1 MSTTPNVPYRLEFS
15 VEVPGTP
22 EQVWQAIA
30 TAKGMSAWF
39 LPTEMEE
46 REGGSLH
53 FTMGPE
59 MGSDG
64 QVTGWDPPRRLVY
77 EEDWAALMGKD
88 PDALSPLTSE
98 FLVEAQSG
106 GTCVVRV
113 TSSGF
118 GTGAA
123 WESEF
128 WDDMGRNWMPFFDNL
143 RLYLTHFPGQEATQ
157 LEATASHPGDA
168 EALWSTLHDALGLG
182 DEGATVEVRGA
193 TGTVERVGERQTLV
207 RLTAPVPGMLSVF
220 AYGEGD
226 GKATAGYGR
235 TCSPPTRRTTCGA
248 RSRPGRPGCRGS
260 PSRPDLCDG
269 DDPHPG
275 AEPPHPDRLT
285 KGCRQPL
292 PGRPP
297 RSAGAVSGSPCETT
311 RATAALGD
319 VGAPVDPIGWAS
331 TGRGPNTRSSGA
343 AVRLALIPTP
353 DARPVAI
360 TSTAYSAGVR
370 ETDVTNQ
377 IDYFEIGSPD
387 PDTSRAFYGTLFGW
401 EIEDPTG
408 PAPYHMVDQ
417 ARGGL
422 WDTSDAGGANW
433 AIFYVHVEDVQAA
446 LDEALRL
453 GATIAVP
460 FTDNGQIEFAHV
472 LDPHGNR
479 FGIWRP
485 KVP

>member
-64 QVTGWDPPRRLVY
+64 QVTGWDPPRRIVY

-106 GTCVVRV
+106 GTCIVRV

-128 WDDMGRNWMPFFDNL
+128 WDDMGPSWMPFFDNL
-143 RLYLTHFPGQEATQ
+143 RLYLSHFPGQEATQ
-157 LEATASHPGDA
+157 LEVTASHPGDA

-220 AYGEGD
+220 ATAR
-226 GKATAGYGR
+226 ATARRRRAYGR
-235 TCSPPTRRTTCGA
+235 TCSPPTRRTTCAA

-260 PSRPDLCDG
+260 PSRPDLLRG
-269 DDPHPG
+269 T
-275 AEPPHPDRLT
+275 A
-285 KGCRQPL
+285 
-292 PGRPP
+292 
-297 RSAGAVSGSPCETT
+297 SAGA
-311 RATAALGD
+311 L
-319 VGAPVDPIGWAS
+319 AP
-331 TGRGPNTRSSGA
+331 
-343 AVRLALIPTP
+343 
-353 DARPVAI
+353 
-360 TSTAYSAGVR
+360 
-370 ETDVTNQ
+370 
-377 IDYFEIGSPD
+377 
-387 PDTSRAFYGTLFGW
+387 
-401 EIEDPTG
+401 
-408 PAPYHMVDQ
+408 
-417 ARGGL
+417 
-422 WDTSDAGGANW
+422 
-433 AIFYVHVEDVQAA
+433 
-446 LDEALRL
+446 
-453 GATIAVP
+453 
-460 FTDNGQIEFAHV
+460 
-472 LDPHGNR
+472 
-479 FGIWRP
+479 
-485 KVP
+485 

>member
-53 FTMGPE
+53 FSMGPE

-64 QVTGWDPPRRLVY
+64 QVTGWDPPRRIVY

-128 WDDMGRNWMPFFDNL
+128 WDDMGANWMPFFDNL
-143 RLYLTHFPGQEATQ
+143 RLYLSHFPGQEATQ
-157 LEATASHPGDA
+157 LEVTASHPGDA

-193 TGTVERVGERQTLV
+193 TGTVERVGERQALV

-220 AYGEGD
+220 AYGDGRRQGD
-226 GKATAGYGR
+226 GGR
-235 TCSPPTRRTTCGA
+235 TGVPVLRRRGGLRAARGA
-248 RSRPGRPGCRGS
+248 GLAGLAAGAL
-260 PSRPDLCDG
+260 PSRPEEE
-269 DDPHPG
+269 PR
-275 AEPPHPDRLT
+275 AE
-285 KGCRQPL
+285 
-292 PGRPP
+292 
-297 RSAGAVSGSPCETT
+297 A
-311 RATAALGD
+311 
-319 VGAPVDPIGWAS
+319 
-331 TGRGPNTRSSGA
+331 GRGGRAGPPERAPPEQRRRRAGQDRRVAHRPRDN
-343 AVRLALIPTP
+343 RLRDGLP
-353 DARPVAI
+353 R
-360 TSTAYSAGVR
+360 AG
-370 ETDVTNQ
+370 
-377 IDYFEIGSPD
+377 S
-387 PDTSRAFYGTLFGW
+387 SRA
-401 EIEDPTG
+401 G
-408 PAPYHMVDQ
+408 PAR
-417 ARGGL
+417 RGRL
-422 WDTSDAGGANW
+422 RDAS
-433 AIFYVHVEDVQAA
+433 
-446 LDEALRL
+446 
-453 GATIAVP
+453 
-460 FTDNGQIEFAHV
+460 
-472 LDPHGNR
+472 
-479 FGIWRP
+479 
-485 KVP
+485 